1 MKRASIS
8 PTRRIML
15 TILILSICSILIA
28 VTINVFKPI
37 PQWTG
42 LGEDSNKS
50 KTVER
55 TVKDGKGIVTKITET
70 EQFQSPKTL
79 WDLLGLLGTLA
90 IPLMLYLFQ
99 VSEQRRAEERTEVE
113 KKQAEELAQHEKVI
127 AENNLREQAF
137 EAYIDRMAQIL
148 MNQRTRSELFKHEGT
163 KDNSICDVARIRT
176 VTILRR
182 LEEDSKRRS
191 RVIDFLHDAELL
203 KFILKEANLSG
214 INLEGI
220 NFSGIDLSR
229 TVFCDAN
236 LSGANFSKADVSGA
250 NFTNANLTEADFE
263 DARLVHTFFNGANL
277 QRASLINTDI
287 RDTKFINANLSDAI
301 LINAS
306 SWDEEEVDNNFDSVV
321 EVGDNGE
328 LSWSH
333 DNLIW
338 YDTNFSGAVLT
349 NANLESANLKGA
361 GNLTVE
367 QLKQAKNWD
376 EAIYGEKLFKKLGL
390 PQNLSYLIN
399 ERFEDLRHRSS
410 QYDKFVTGI
419 SYKDID
425 FQDFIGKPI
434 EIRGKVSKET
444 KTATKGEIIDFSA
457 DREEVDVKTADGKI
471 LNKISTSRVYIY
483 MNTSSS
489 GKE

>member
-1 MKRASIS
+1 MKRVSIS

-50 KTVER
+50 KTVEK
-55 TVKDGKGIVTKITET
+55 TIKDGKVIGTKIIET

-113 KKQAEELAQHEKVI
+113 KKQAEELAQHEKII

-148 MNQRTRSELFKHEGT
+148 MNQHTRTELFKHAGT

-203 KFILKEANLSG
+203 KFLLIDANLSG

-220 NFSGIDLSR
+220 NFSGIDLSG
-229 TVFCDAN
+229 TIFCDAN
-236 LSGANFSKADVSGA
+236 LSGANFSKADLNGA
-250 NFTNANLTEADFE
+250 DFTKANLNGADFT
-263 DARLVHTFFNGANL
+263 DARLFHTIFNGANL
-277 QRASLINTDI
+277 QGASLRNTDI
-287 RDTKFINANLSDAI
+287 RGTKFTNADLGNAL

-306 SWDEEEVDNNFDSVV
+306 SWDELEIDNNFDPKEVEEDGEVV
-321 EVGDNGE
+321 GWDYNDVEFYETDFLG
-328 LSWSH
+328 
-333 DNLIW
+333 
-338 YDTNFSGAVLT
+338 TVLL
-349 NANLESANLKGA
+349 NANLKSANLKGQV
-361 GNLTVE
+361 NLTVE

-376 EAIYGEKLFKKLGL
+376 EAIYGEKLFNKLGL
-390 PQNLSYLIN
+390 PENLSYLIN

-419 SYKDID
+419 SYNDID
-425 FQDFIGKPI
+425 FQEFIGKPV
-434 EIRGKVSKET
+434 EIRDEVDEESKT
-444 KTATKGEIIDFSA
+444 VTKGEIIAFNA
-457 DREEVDVKTADGKI
+457 DRNKVDIKTADGKI
-471 LNKISTSRVYIY
+471 LNKIFTSLVYVY

-489 GKE
+489 CKE

>member
-8 PTRRIML
+8 PTKRILL

-42 LGEDSNKS
+42 VGEDSNKS
-50 KTVER
+50 KTVEK
-55 TVKDGKGIVTKITET
+55 TIKDGKVIGTKITET

-99 VSEQRRAEERTEVE
+99 VSEQRRAEERAEVE
-113 KKQAEELAQHEKVI
+113 KRQAEELAQHEKVI

-148 MNQRTRSELFKHEGT
+148 MNQRTRTELFKHGGI

-191 RVIDFLHDAELL
+191 RVIDFLHDAEVL
-203 KFILKEANLSG
+203 KFLLKEANLSG

-220 NFSGIDLSR
+220 NFSGIDLSG

-236 LSGANFSKADVSGA
+236 LSGVNFSKADVSGA
-250 NFTNANLTEADFE
+250 DFTNADLTSADFT
-263 DARLVHTFFNGANL
+263 DARLFHTVFNGANL

-287 RDTKFINANLSDAI
+287 RNTKFTNTNLSDAL
-301 LINAS
+301 LINAL
-306 SWDEEEVDNNFDSVV
+306 SWDEEEVDNNFDPVV
-321 EVGDNGE
+321 EVDDDGE

-338 YDTNFSGAVLT
+338 YDTDFSGAVLT
-349 NANLESANLKGA
+349 NANLKSANLKGV

-367 QLKQAKNWD
+367 QIKQAKNWD

-390 PQNLSYLIN
+390 PQNLGYLIN

-419 SYKDID
+419 SYNDVD
-425 FQDFIGKPI
+425 FQEFIGKPVK
-434 EIRGKVSKET
+434 IRGKINKET

-457 DREEVDVKTADGKI
+457 DREEVDIKTADGEI

-483 MNTSSS
+483 MNSSAS
-489 GKE
+489 DKE